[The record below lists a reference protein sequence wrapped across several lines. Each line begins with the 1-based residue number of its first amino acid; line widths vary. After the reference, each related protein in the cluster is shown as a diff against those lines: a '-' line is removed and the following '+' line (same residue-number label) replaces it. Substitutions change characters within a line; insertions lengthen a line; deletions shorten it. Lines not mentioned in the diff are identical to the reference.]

1 MIDKVL
7 TTKVENINNLDRNF
21 SNITHKNY
29 WYRRFEQ
36 HELTRQLSGKI
47 NLIDRIITLF
57 FLRIFK

>member
-7 TTKVENINNLDRNF
+7 TTKVENINNLDKNF

-29 WYRRFEQ
+29 WKRRFEQ

-47 NLIDRIITLF
+47 NLIDRIFNFIF
-57 FLRIFK
+57 FKIFK